1 MNPPMDYTEDTL
13 VEKPAIALLEEL
25 GWTPFNAFH
34 EFDGGLSSLG
44 RENKSEVILK
54 SRLREALLVLNPD
67 AAPEAIHEA
76 IAELSRDRSRLS
88 MVAANREVYE
98 LLKSGV
104 RVSVPDPEGDGES
117 VEVIRVMDWDVPGN
131 NDFLVCSQFW
141 ITGEMHTRRADL
153 VGFVNGLPLVLFELK
168 AVHRRLE
175 TAFTGNLRDYK
186 DTIPQL
192 FWPNALVILSNGS
205 QSRVGSITAGW
216 EHFAEWKKVD
226 SEDEP
231 ARVSLETM
239 LRGVC
244 DPDRLLDLVENFTLF
259 QEAPGGLIKLT
270 AKNHQYLGV
279 NNAIAALI
287 ATLSPALSP
296 ALSQGERGKEDGE
309 NPGQKEKGK
318 GHYRGGYDFGGL
330 VSRAR
335 ELRQLQTPAEE
346 ILWVFLRSK
355 QLFGYKFR
363 RQHQIGDY
371 IVDFYCHAAKLI
383 IEVDGSIHDVPEKQ
397 TKDKKKQAYLKG
409 LGYKIIR
416 IPNASILDSPHK
428 ALNLIVLHLPSPPGR
443 GAGGEGNTAEK
454 AKGRLGVFWHTQ
466 GSGKSVSMMFFTQKV
481 LRKIPG
487 NWTFVVVT
495 DRLEL
500 DGQIYKHFAT
510 SGVVTESQAQAESS
524 RHLRQLLGED
534 HRFVFT
540 IINKFRTERGETHP
554 VLSERDDIIVIT
566 DEAHRSQYDTM
577 ALNMRTALPKASF
590 LAFTGT
596 PLIVGEEKTR
606 LVFGDYISVYD
617 FQQSVAD
624 GATVPLY
631 YENRIPELQLTNA
644 NLNADMERLLEE
656 AELDEAQ
663 EKKLERDFAREYHL
677 ITREDRLEAIAKDLV
692 NHFSSRGFRGK
703 GMMICIDKATA
714 IRMYDKVRNHWDAKI
729 AELRGELD
737 GVNEDDRS
745 ALDEDVLTEMEQRI
759 AWMRETDMAVVVSQ
773 GQNEIAEMVAKGLD
787 IKPHRK
793 RMLDE
798 DLETR
803 FKKPDDP
810 LRLVFVCAMWI
821 TGFDVP
827 SCSTLYLDKPMRNHT
842 LMQTIARAN
851 RVFFGKVCG
860 LIVDY
865 VGVFR
870 NLEKALAIYGSKG
883 SSGTDK
889 SEDKKPVEDK
899 SALVAALRHALGET
913 ERMCRSHGI
922 HLDAIRAAD
931 GLNCVGLLDDAVD
944 ALVGTEEIKRG
955 YLDLANVVQR
965 LYKAVLPDPEAKEFA
980 AQVMPIQ
987 VIAEKI
993 RDLTPP
999 ADISLIMEQVED
1011 LLDRS
1016 VATEGYIIHQTHP
1029 DYGEENWVDLSG
1041 IDFDALAE
1049 KFKKGRKRTINEKLK
1064 GTLAR
1069 KLMAMLRLN
1078 PTRMDYLEKFQAMI
1092 DDYNKGSLNA
1102 EEFFHR
1108 LKTFAGN
1115 LTHEEQRAVSEQLTE
1130 EELTLFDLLTKPDIE
1145 LSEKDKIK
1153 VKATAR
1159 QLLEALKREKLVLD
1173 WRKRQQARAEVRV
1186 TIEKVLDAGL
1196 PRVYTPELFNQKS
1209 SAVYQHVYDAYFG
1222 DGGSV
1227 YGTAA

>member
-1 MNPPMDYTEDTL
+1 
-13 VEKPAIALLEEL
+13 
-25 GWTPFNAFH
+25 
-34 EFDGGLSSLG
+34 
-44 RENKSEVILK
+44 
-54 SRLREALLVLNPD
+54 
-67 AAPEAIHEA
+67 
-76 IAELSRDRSRLS
+76 
-88 MVAANREVYE
+88 
-98 LLKSGV
+98 
-104 RVSVPDPEGDGES
+104 
-117 VEVIRVMDWDVPGN
+117 
-131 NDFLVCSQFW
+131 
-141 ITGEMHTRRADL
+141 MHTRRADL

-192 FWPNALVILSNGS
+192 FWPNALIILSNGS

-279 NNAIAALI
+279 NNAIQALRDI
-287 ATLSPALSP
+287 
-296 ALSQGERGKEDGE
+296 RG
-309 NPGQKEKGK
+309 
-318 GHYRGGYDFGGL
+318 
-330 VSRAR
+330 
-335 ELRQLQTPAEE
+335 RQ
-346 ILWVFLRSK
+346 
-355 QLFGYKFR
+355 
-363 RQHQIGDY
+363 
-371 IVDFYCHAAKLI
+371 
-383 IEVDGSIHDVPEKQ
+383 
-397 TKDKKKQAYLKG
+397 
-409 LGYKIIR
+409 
-416 IPNASILDSPHK
+416 
-428 ALNLIVLHLPSPPGR
+428 
-443 GAGGEGNTAEK
+443 
-454 AKGRLGVFWHTQ
+454 GRLGVFWHTQ

-481 LRKIPG
+481 LRKVPG

-577 ALNMRTALPKASF
+577 ALNMRTALPNASF

-606 LVFGDYISVYD
+606 QVFGDYISVYD

-631 YENRIPELQLTNA
+631 YENRIPELQLTNE
-644 NLNADMERLLEE
+644 NLNADMERMLEE

-677 ITREDRLEAIAKDLV
+677 ITREARLEAIARDMV

-703 GMMICIDKATA
+703 GMMVSIDKATA
-714 IRMYDKVRNHWDAKI
+714 IRMYDKVQKHWAAKI
-729 AELRGELD
+729 RELEEELASED
-737 GVNEDDRS
+737 GNART
-745 ALDEDVLTEMEQRI
+745 ALKQRI
-759 AWMRETDMAVVVSQ
+759 DWMRETDMAVVVSQ
-773 GQNEIAEMVAKGLD
+773 GQNEIAEMAAKGLD
-787 IKPHRK
+787 IKQHRK
-793 RMLDE
+793 RMLQE

-803 FKKPDDP
+803 FKKADDP
-810 LRLVFVCAMWI
+810 FRLVFVCAMWM

-842 LMQTIARAN
+842 LMQTIARIN

-883 SSGTDK
+883 SSGKDK
-889 SEDKKPVEDK
+889 SEDKKPVEEK
-899 SALVAALRHALGET
+899 SALVAALRQTLAET
-913 ERMCRSHGI
+913 ESMCRGHGV
-922 HLDAIRAAD
+922 HLDVIRAAD
-931 GLNCVGLLDDAVD
+931 GLECVSLLDDAVD
-944 ALVGTEEIKRG
+944 ALVGSEEIKRG
-955 YLDLANVVQR
+955 FLDLANVVQR
-965 LYKAVLPDPEAKEFA
+965 LYKAVLPDPEAKDFA
-980 AQVMPIQ
+980 AQVMPIR

-999 ADISLIMEQVED
+999 ADISLIMKQVED

-1016 VATEGYIIHQTHP
+1016 VAAEGYIIRETTA
-1029 DYGEENWVDLSG
+1029 DFSEENWVDLSG

-1049 KFKKGRKRTINEKLK
+1049 KFKPGRKRTINEKLK
-1064 GTLAR
+1064 GTVAR
-1069 KLMAMLRLN
+1069 KLMAMIRLN
-1078 PTRMDYLEKFQAMI
+1078 PTRMDFLEKFQAMI
-1092 DDYNKGSLNA
+1092 DAYNSGSLNA
-1102 EEFFHR
+1102 EEFYNL
-1108 LKTFAGN
+1108 LKDFTGN
-1115 LTHEEQRAVSEQLTE
+1115 LTQEEKRAVSEQLSE
-1130 EELTLFDLLTKPDIE
+1130 EELTLFDLLTKPDME
-1145 LSEKDKIK
+1145 LNEKDKLK

-1159 QLLEALKREKLVLD
+1159 ELLASLKKEKLVLD

-1209 SAVYQHVYDAYFG
+1209 SAVYQHVYDAYYG
-1222 DGGSV
+1222 QGRSV